1 MAILR
6 LLLGPSKRT
15 ASASN
20 QDRRVE
26 SKCASLCVYGR
37 IMEGQWNTRGHG
49 PWAVRRQAVRQTS
62 AFQTTMVTSTLRQSA
77 VQRASAS
84 RRESQTKLSYVL
96 DLRIQNTEQGGQGDF
111 ICKGEHQEGKSLS
124 GGRGDL
130 QGFLGG
136 FSWSVQSSSTKVL
149 EKLKGSV
156 WNSNRTKDRKALTC
170 ETGSSLK
177 WIIKKSQW
185 EKITNHA
192 KKQAYTA
199 PNEEKTQ
206 PLELIPKDMESRIS
220 RQWNKKQNSIVTVYQ
235 TFQKLEGKLNM
246 CQAET

>member
-124 GGRGDL
+124 GAVEIYRAFWEDSAD
-130 QGFLGG
+130 QSRAAVPK
-136 FSWSVQSSSTKVL
+136 SWRSSKDQSGTQTELKT
-149 EKLKGSV
+149 EKLSPARLDLR
-156 WNSNRTKDRKALTC
+156 WN
-170 ETGSSLK
+170 E
-177 WIIKKSQW
+177 
-185 EKITNHA
+185 
-192 KKQAYTA
+192 
-199 PNEEKTQ
+199 
-206 PLELIPKDMESRIS
+206 
-220 RQWNKKQNSIVTVYQ
+220 
-235 TFQKLEGKLNM
+235 
-246 CQAET
+246 